1 MSFPLVI
8 DNLKNKIYN
17 IFYEI
22 NLPKGGQNVFK
33 TKSKSTFIFV
43 LAVLI
48 IGAVAYVSLFGVWD
62 FKGILDEGGINKG
75 LDLIGGSL
83 IVYEAELEEEPEDLA
98 SDMEA
103 AKTMLRSRLDT
114 LGYTE
119 ATVVLVGDKRLQVEI
134 PNISDPEEAVQKL
147 GATAKLE
154 FRNAEGTVV
163 LTGADVKEARQV
175 FGDPSGKGFNE
186 YFVSLTLKDEAVE
199 KFYEATKY
207 VVSLP
212 YADRYI
218 AICLDDEELSAPRV
232 SGPLSTANIS
242 ISGYFDEED
251 SKYLAEVISAGNLP
265 FSLNEIQLKA
275 VGPSLGERAFD
286 TSLVAGGIGI
296 LLVMLFM
303 LIIYRLP
310 GLVACIS
317 LTAYS
322 ALFFIIICVLQ
333 INLSLSGIA
342 GIVLSI
348 GMAVDANVVI
358 FERIKEELR
367 AGKSTTA
374 AVISGF
380 KNALSAVVDSNI
392 TTIIAAVVLWYFGT
406 GSVQGF
412 AVTLLIGVL
421 LSMLTAVLL
430 TRFLLYAFVGM
441 RITRVSLYGVKAD
454 LPVPDTGKEA

>member
-1 MSFPLVI
+1 MF
-8 DNLKNKIYN
+8 KNKR
-17 IFYEI
+17 
-22 NLPKGGQNVFK
+22 
-33 TKSKSTFIFV
+33 KSTFIFFISI
-43 LAVLI
+43 LI
-48 IGAVAYVSLFGVWD
+48 IGALAYVSLFGLGD
-62 FKGILDEGGINKG
+62 FSGILDEGGINKG

-83 IVYEAELEEEPEDLA
+83 IVYEAELEEEPENLA

-119 ATVVLVGDKRLQVEI
+119 ATIVLVGDKRLQVEI
-134 PNISDPEEAVQKL
+134 PNIADPEEAVQKL

-154 FRNAEGTVV
+154 FRNSEGTVV
-163 LTGADVKEARQV
+163 LTGADIEEARQAY
-175 FGDPSGKGFNE
+175 GDASGDGFNE
-186 YFVSLTLKDEAVE
+186 YYVALKLKKDAVD

-207 VVSLP
+207 VITLP
-212 YADRYI
+212 SADRYI
-218 AICLDDEELSAPRV
+218 AIYLDEEELSSPHV
-232 SGPLSTANIS
+232 SKALNTADLSIT
-242 ISGYFDEED
+242 GYFDDED
-251 SKYLAEVISAGNLP
+251 SKYLAEVINAGNLP
-265 FSLNEIQLKA
+265 FSLKEIQLKS

-286 TSLVAGGIGI
+286 TSLLAGGIGI
-296 LLVMLFM
+296 LMVMLFM
-303 LIIYRLP
+303 IIIYLLP
-310 GLVACIS
+310 GIVACIS

-322 ALFFIIICVLQ
+322 ALFFIIICTLK

-392 TTIIAAVVLWYFGT
+392 TTIIAAVVLWYFGV

-421 LSMLTAVLL
+421 LSMFTSVFL
-430 TRFLLYAFVGM
+430 TRFLLYSFVGM
-441 RITRVSLYGVKAD
+441 RITKVSLYGVKAD
-454 LPVPDTGKEA
+454 VTESVTGKEVK

>member
-1 MSFPLVI
+1 MF
-8 DNLKNKIYN
+8 KNKR
-17 IFYEI
+17 
-22 NLPKGGQNVFK
+22 
-33 TKSKSTFIFV
+33 KSTFIFFISI
-43 LAVLI
+43 LI
-48 IGAVAYVSLFGVWD
+48 IGALAYVSLFGLGD
-62 FKGILDEGGINKG
+62 FSGILDEGGINKG

-83 IVYEAELEEEPEDLA
+83 IVYEAELEEEPENLA

-119 ATVVLVGDKRLQVEI
+119 ATIVLVGDRRLQVEI
-134 PNISDPEEAVQKL
+134 PNIADPEEAVQKL

-154 FRNAEGTVV
+154 FRNSEGTVV
-163 LTGADVKEARQV
+163 LTGADIEEARQAY
-175 FGDPSGKGFNE
+175 GDASGDGFNE
-186 YFVSLTLKDEAVE
+186 YYVALKLKKDAVD

-207 VVSLP
+207 VITLP
-212 YADRYI
+212 SADRYI
-218 AICLDDEELSAPRV
+218 AIYLDEEELSSPHV
-232 SGPLSTANIS
+232 SKALNTADLSIT
-242 ISGYFDEED
+242 GYFDDED
-251 SKYLAEVISAGNLP
+251 SKYLAEVINAGNLP
-265 FSLNEIQLKA
+265 FSLKEIQLKS

-286 TSLVAGGIGI
+286 TSLLAGGIGI
-296 LLVMLFM
+296 LMVMLFM
-303 LIIYRLP
+303 IIIYRLP
-310 GLVACIS
+310 GIVACIS

-322 ALFFIIICVLQ
+322 ALFFIIICTLK

-392 TTIIAAVVLWYFGT
+392 TTIIAAVVLWYFGV

-421 LSMLTAVLL
+421 LSMFTSVFL
-430 TRFLLYAFVGM
+430 TRFLLYSFVGM
-441 RITRVSLYGVKAD
+441 RITKVSLYGVKAD
-454 LPVPDTGKEA
+454 VTESVTGKEVK

>member
-1 MSFPLVI
+1 MF
-8 DNLKNKIYN
+8 KNKR
-17 IFYEI
+17 
-22 NLPKGGQNVFK
+22 
-33 TKSKSTFIFV
+33 KSTLIFFISI
-43 LAVLI
+43 LI
-48 IGAVAYVSLFGVWD
+48 IGALAYVSLFGLGD
-62 FKGILDEGGINKG
+62 FSGILDEGGINKG

-83 IVYEAELEEEPEDLA
+83 IVYEAELEEEPENFA

-119 ATVVLVGDKRLQVEI
+119 ATIVLVGDRRLQVEI
-134 PNISDPEEAVQKL
+134 PNIADPEEAVQKL

-154 FRNAEGTVV
+154 FRNSEGTVV
-163 LTGADVKEARQV
+163 LTGADIEEARQAY
-175 FGDPSGKGFNE
+175 GDASGDGFNE
-186 YFVSLTLKDEAVE
+186 YYVALKLKKDAVD

-207 VVSLP
+207 VITLP
-212 YADRYI
+212 SADRYI
-218 AICLDDEELSAPRV
+218 AIYLDEEELSSPHV
-232 SGPLSTANIS
+232 SKALNTADLSIT
-242 ISGYFDEED
+242 GYFDDED
-251 SKYLAEVISAGNLP
+251 SKYLAEVINAGNLP
-265 FSLNEIQLKA
+265 FSLKEIQLKS

-286 TSLVAGGIGI
+286 TSLLAGGIGI
-296 LLVMLFM
+296 LMVMLFM
-303 LIIYRLP
+303 IIIYRLP
-310 GLVACIS
+310 GIVACIS

-322 ALFFIIICVLQ
+322 ALFFIIICTLK

-392 TTIIAAVVLWYFGT
+392 TTIIAAVVLWYFGV

-421 LSMLTAVLL
+421 LSMFTAVFL
-430 TRFLLYAFVGM
+430 TRFLLYSFVGM
-441 RITRVSLYGVKAD
+441 RITKVSLYGVKAD
-454 LPVPDTGKEA
+454 VTESVTGKEVK